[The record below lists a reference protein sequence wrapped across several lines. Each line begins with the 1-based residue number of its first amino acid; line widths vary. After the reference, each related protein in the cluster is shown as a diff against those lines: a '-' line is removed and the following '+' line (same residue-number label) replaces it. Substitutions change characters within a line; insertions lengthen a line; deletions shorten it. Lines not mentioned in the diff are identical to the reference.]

1 MARGISITPSGGT
14 LTSLT
19 PRPGSIKLAYEN
31 KDVGGDGVPNVRT
44 AIAMKCDFEV
54 VADGT
59 APTAATLVALRNT
72 TIKECAH
79 AAVVNLYAAISA
91 ATYTFADAS
100 VKVTLDGD
108 GVLIA
113 KISIKGNVTVT

>member
-19 PRPGSIKLAYEN
+19 PRPASIKLAYEN
-31 KDVGGDGVPNVRT
+31 KDVGGDGVPNIRSAVS
-44 AIAMKCDFEV
+44 MSCDFEV

-59 APTAATLVALRNT
+59 SPTAATLIGLRNT

-79 AAVVNLYAAISA
+79 TAVVNLYSAIST

-100 VKVTLDGD
+100 VKVSLEGD
-108 GVLIA
+108 GVMIA
-113 KISIKGNVTVT
+113 KVSIKGNVTVT